1 MTRIAVLA
9 LCGVVAFGLPHSLI
23 GTWKGT
29 FHDQPTRLNPHGS
42 YPEVVTRFEM
52 SFGLDAGITKGIL
65 TVYRHPSLTAPMNNI
80 RCDSTGCGFEV
91 IDNAEGE
98 VMTWRV
104 QRHGMKLTGSRNKG
118 HMTPLGIGS
127 GARIFAI
134 SGEKVSK

>member
-1 MTRIAVLA
+1 MNRIAVLA
-9 LCGVVAFGLPHSLI
+9 LCGVVALGTPLSLI
-23 GTWKGT
+23 GTWEGT
-29 FHDQPTRLNPHGS
+29 FHGQPTRMKADGS
-42 YPEVVTRFEM
+42 YPEIVTRFEL
-52 SFGLDAGITKGIL
+52 SLTVDAGITTGVL
-65 TVYRHPSLTAPMNNI
+65 TVFDHPMLTVRVNNI

-118 HMTPLGIGS
+118 RMTPLGIGS

-134 SGEKVSK
+134 SGEKISK